1 MSGARIRILILVAT
15 VALTWVA
22 LAVGA
27 EPTTPKLEVGDVATR
42 DYVARRDAEVID
54 EATTAA
60 LREEAAASV
69 EPTTVRNFDVE
80 DEAKQ
85 GVETLFLAVTSGVL
99 AEPAPSSTTTV
110 TEPAPTST
118 TTTSTTVAEET
129 GTDTTT
135 TTTTAPPQLEF
146 TELVGS
152 LFVDVEGDGVFDVEP
167 GELGL
172 PDAGLPGVTV
182 EATGIDGSV
191 YKGETQTD
199 GSFVIEVPVGDVV
212 LTVDTRDPEF
222 PANFSFS
229 TENATQELECR
240 EGRQCAADPIG
251 VAPMI
256 RPLDAQVAELRTAYG
271 TLREETLR
279 TLVAVASADVVRRA
293 IGQPEQLTK
302 ISEAVLQRLDSEFER
317 GIGSVEDLTERK
329 STVIASPPL
338 VVDENGQRDLA
349 AQAAAADIV
358 ALFLQR
364 NVFVDE
370 QATAAARQRARE
382 GVPDETVT
390 FEAGKVIVAEGD
402 TIENEI
408 QLAAIEATGADAGD
422 SLDAA
427 AMAAVLVVIV
437 ALLGFYLARFR
448 PQFWQRPRMVGL
460 LGLLI
465 VLAAGSV
472 RLTVALQESTSWYI
486 LPAVAFGYLA
496 AVLFD
501 ARMGALMALT
511 MAILTAVGTRELGVT
526 VFALLATMAPI
537 GFVSAVSTR
546 RAFRNSVV
554 ISAVAVGLIAGAVS
568 WFFDSGADTTL
579 ADIGQDVAWAFAA
592 GVVSA
597 LVALAA
603 LPFFEALFDITT
615 TLRILELTDRNHEA
629 LQLIQE
635 KAFGTFNHSLMVG
648 TLADAAARAIGANN
662 LLARAAAYYHDI
674 GKTENPTYFIENQF
688 GIPNPHDSLPPE
700 QSAEII
706 RRHVLDGVRLAKKFK
721 IPSEVA
727 EGITSH
733 HGDAIMRYFYEKAR
747 ELYGDENVDPDDY
760 RHAGHK
766 PQTKEMAIVM
776 LADSVE
782 GACRANFGEQEPTAE
797 AIEKVVNRVVDE
809 KLDDG
814 QLSEAPLTMAE
825 LTKIRK
831 AFIDAMVGHYH
842 QRIPYPNFPG
852 S

>member
-1 MSGARIRILILVAT
+1 MTGARVRILILIST
-15 VALTWVA
+15 VALTWAA
-22 LAVGA
+22 LAIGA
-27 EPTTPKLEVGDVATR
+27 QPADLSLKVGDVAPR
-42 DYVARRDAEVID
+42 DYVARRSAEVVD
-54 EATTAA
+54 QAAT
-60 LREEAAASV
+60 EAARAKAAAEV
-69 EPTTVRNFDVE
+69 DPIEKRNFDVE
-80 DEAKQ
+80 DEAKRA
-85 GVETLFLAVTSGVL
+85 VETLFMTVTSGVV
-99 AEPAPSSTTTV
+99 AEPAPAATTTIP
-110 TEPAPTST
+110 EPAPTST
-118 TTTSTTVAEET
+118 TTTEA
-129 GTDTTT
+129 TTT
-135 TTTTAPPQLEF
+135 TTGGQGGDSTTTTAPVAVF
-146 TELVGS
+146 TTLTGS
-152 LFVDVEGDGVFDVEP
+152 LFVDVDGNGTFDVEP
-167 GELGL
+167 GELGIA
-172 PDAGLPGVTV
+172 DAGLAGISVFA
-182 EATGIDGSV
+182 EAGDGQT
-191 YKGETQTD
+191 YRGETQTD
-199 GSFVIEVPVGDVV
+199 GSFVIEVPVGEVT

-222 PANFSFS
+222 PANFEFS
-229 TENATQELECR
+229 TDGAMQELTCAENADCVAQ
-240 EGRQCAADPIG
+240 PIG
-251 VAPMI
+251 VAPRI
-256 RPLDAQVAELRTAYG
+256 RPLDVQVAELKTTYG
-271 TLREETLR
+271 TLRDETLR
-279 TLVAVASADVVRRA
+279 TLVTVASADVVRRA
-293 IGQPEQLTK
+293 LGQPEQLTR
-302 ISEAVLQRLDSEFER
+302 ISEAVLQRLDSEFET
-317 GIGSVEDLTERK
+317 GIDSVTQLNERK
-329 STVIASPPL
+329 NTVINSPPL

-358 ALFLQR
+358 ALFLQQ

-370 QATAAARQRARE
+370 EATAAAREAAAAQVE
-382 GVPDETVT
+382 PVTVP
-390 FEAGKVIVAEGD
+390 FEAGDVIVAEGEEI
-402 TIENEI
+402 TSEI
-408 QLAAIEATGADAGD
+408 QIEAIKATAADVGD

-448 PQFWQRPRMVGL
+448 PQFWQKPRMVAL

-465 VLAAGSV
+465 ILGAGAV
-472 RLTVALQESTSWYI
+472 RLTAALHEAASWYI

-546 RAFRNSVV
+546 RAFRNSVI
-554 ISAVAVGLIAGAVS
+554 ISAVAVGAIAGAVS
-568 WFFDSGADTTL
+568 WFFDAGTETTL
-579 ADIGQDVAWAFAA
+579 LEIGRNVGWAFA
-592 GVVSA
+592 GGLVSA

-603 LPFFEALFDITT
+603 LPFFESLFDITT

-629 LQLIQE
+629 LQLIQS

-706 RRHVLDGVRLAKKFK
+706 RRHVLDGVRLAKKYK

-747 ELYGDENVDPDDY
+747 ELYGDENVNPDDY

-766 PQTKEMAIVM
+766 PRTKEMAIVM

-782 GACRANFGEQEPTAE
+782 GACRAAFGEEEPTPE

>member
-1 MSGARIRILILVAT
+1 MTGARVRILILIST
-15 VALTWVA
+15 VALTWGA

-27 EPTTPKLEVGDVATR
+27 EPATLALNVGDVAPR
-42 DYVARRDAEVID
+42 DYVARRSAEVVD
-54 EATTAA
+54 EAATVAERERKAA
-60 LREEAAASV
+60 EVDPV
-69 EPTTVRNFDVE
+69 EKRNFDVE
-80 DEAKQ
+80 DEAKRA
-85 GVETLFLAVTSGVL
+85 VETLFMAVTSGVP
-99 AEPAPSSTTTV
+99 AEPAPTATTV
-110 TEPAPTST
+110 PELAATST
-118 TTTSTTVAEET
+118 TSTSTTSTTV
-129 GTDTTT
+129 GDQGGDSTTT
-135 TTTTAPPQLEF
+135 TVPAALFTTLT
-146 TELVGS
+146 GS
-152 LFVDVEGDGVFDVEP
+152 LFVDVEGNGVFDVEP
-167 GELGL
+167 GELGIA
-172 PDAGLPGVTV
+172 DAGL
-182 EATGIDGSV
+182 AGISVFAAASDGQV
-191 YKGETQTD
+191 YRGETQTD
-199 GSFVIEVPVGDVV
+199 GSFVIEVPVGEVA
-212 LTVDTRDPEF
+212 LTVDTHDPEF
-222 PANFSFS
+222 PSNFEFS
-229 TENATQELECR
+229 TDGAVQELVCR
-240 EGRQCAADPIG
+240 EDVECAADPIG
-251 VAPMI
+251 VAPRI
-256 RPLDAQVAELRTAYG
+256 RPLDVQVAELKTTYG

-279 TLVAVASADVVRRA
+279 TLVTVASADVVRRTL
-293 IGQPEQLTK
+293 GRPEQLTK
-302 ISEAVLQRLDSEFER
+302 ISEAVLQRLDSEFET
-317 GIGSVEDLTERK
+317 GISSVAQLNDRK
-329 STVIASPPL
+329 NTVINSPPL

-358 ALFLQR
+358 ALFLQQ

-370 QATAAARQRARE
+370 EATAAAREAAAAQVE
-382 GVPDETVT
+382 PVKVL
-390 FEAGKVIVAEGD
+390 FEAGDVIVAEGEPI
-402 TIENEI
+402 TSEI
-408 QLAAIEATGADAGD
+408 QLEAIKATAADVGD
-422 SLDAA
+422 RLDAA

-448 PQFWQRPRMVGL
+448 PQFWQRPRMVAL

-465 VLAAGSV
+465 ILGAGAV
-472 RLTVALQESTSWYI
+472 RLTAALHEAASWYV

-546 RAFRNSVV
+546 RAFRNSVI
-554 ISAVAVGLIAGAVS
+554 ISAVAVAAIAGAVY
-568 WFFDSGADTTL
+568 WFFDAGSEANL
-579 ADIGQDVAWAFAA
+579 VDIGRTVGWAFA
-592 GVVSA
+592 GGLVSA

-603 LPFFEALFDITT
+603 LPFFESLFDITT

-629 LQLIQE
+629 LQLIQS

-706 RRHVLDGVRLAKKFK
+706 RRHVLDGVRLAKKHK

-747 ELYGDENVDPDDY
+747 ELYGDENVNPDDY

-766 PQTKEMAIVM
+766 PRTKEMAIVM

-782 GACRANFGEQEPTAE
+782 GACRASFGEEEPTPE

-809 KLDDG
+809 KIDDG

-825 LTKIRK
+825 LTRIRK